1 MTLYVQQELRERI
14 ENSTQVA
21 SPSATECYLSA
32 VCVSSFHVAAD
43 DTDSCYTTPC
53 A

>member
-21 SPSATECYLSA
+21 SPSAAIELVVLS
-32 VCVSSFHVAAD
+32 VCRLCVFLPH
-43 DTDSCYTTPC
+43 CC
-53 A
+53 R